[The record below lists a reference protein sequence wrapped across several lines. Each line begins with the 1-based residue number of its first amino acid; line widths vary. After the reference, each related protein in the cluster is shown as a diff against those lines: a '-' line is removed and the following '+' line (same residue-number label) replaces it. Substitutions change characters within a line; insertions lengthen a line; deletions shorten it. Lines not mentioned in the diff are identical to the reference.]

1 MFAAYSGMRQGEI
14 LALTWSAVNI
24 DCKKPFARVKQTMGY
39 INHKGFVFRPIGKS
53 KKALREL
60 TLLDKATYALRQRK
74 KQQLEEKLSAPHGKY
89 QETDLIFTDYL
100 GRPLDPSGLTR
111 RFKRLAT
118 KTGFSNARFHDLRHS
133 FATMHLEMGTHPKIV
148 QEILGHETI
157 GITMDTYS
165 HAIKGIQQEA
175 VAKVNERLA
184 NRDGGKMAGNAKKPP
199 VKGGFAFARK
209 DTGFR
214 VSVVPRTG
222 IEPVR
227 ALGPR
232 DFKSLASASSA
243 TPANKLEAAPRIEL
257 GVKDLQSSALP
268 LGYAALMERKT
279 GFEPATLAL
288 ARRCSTTEPLPHNMV
303 PQGRIELPT
312 RGFSVHCSTD

>member
-1 MFAAYSGMRQGEI
+1 MPLSIETLNTGDRTPTATTKLFMASPDSTIINCPSHLQLR
-14 LALTWSAVNI
+14 
-24 DCKKPFARVKQTMGY
+24 GY
-39 INHKGFVFRPIGKS
+39 
-53 KKALREL
+53 
-60 TLLDKATYALRQRK
+60 RK
-74 KQQLEEKLSAPHGKY
+74 KTIARLLQL
-89 QETDLIFTDYL
+89 
-100 GRPLDPSGLTR
+100 
-111 RFKRLAT
+111 
-118 KTGFSNARFHDLRHS
+118 
-133 FATMHLEMGTHPKIV
+133 
-148 QEILGHETI
+148 
-157 GITMDTYS
+157 
-165 HAIKGIQQEA
+165 
-175 VAKVNERLA
+175 
-184 NRDGGKMAGNAKKPP
+184 KM
-199 VKGGFAFARK
+199 
-209 DTGFR
+209 
-214 VSVVPRTG
+214 VPRTG